1 MGYII
6 KLSLSNLNRRRLR
19 TWLTIIGVMIG
30 TASMVIMIT
39 AAIGAKKTLYEQLE
53 MMESTHEIHVF
64 SDTVSRK
71 DRLLTDE
78 LVVELEKIHGVEN
91 VYPVLEFVGQENLSG
106 YVVHFPITGVTADY
120 MAKIQLESG
129 SYPESKGMRPE
140 LIVGKGATGL
150 FYNYEKNLKYTDTAE
165 GSNGMTD
172 KKLDFIYSVMNGYY
186 VSGDMS
192 SGNGS
197 SSNVSGDK
205 SGDDRNSEERIKLRV
220 AGETSNPYDYRI
232 YTDMET
238 LKLLLR
244 RNVRD
249 GRIPGQPL
257 DKNGNPYKV
266 WVYSEI
272 IVEVGDTADIAE
284 VSDIISNMGFQA
296 ENSKETLDNLNRM
309 TGIISVILGVIGAV
323 AAIVAVIGIINTMST
338 AVYDRINE
346 IGLLKMLGSD
356 NYDISFMF
364 LFESGLLGFMGG
376 VLGVGLSYI
385 SDIILNK
392 KFCTML
398 GFAEGTEIFVMPSYV
413 MLAAVAGAVFVS
425 VLAGAIPA
433 ARAARIAPLTALLAN

>member
-30 TASMVIMIT
+30 TTSMVIMIT
-39 AAIGAKKTLYEQLE
+39 AAIGAKRTLYEQLE
-53 MMESTHEIHVF
+53 MMENTHEIHVF
-64 SDTVSRK
+64 SDTTLRK

-78 LVVELEKIHGVEN
+78 VVGDIEKIQGVAN
-91 VYPVLEFVGQENLSG
+91 VYPILDFVGQENLAG
-106 YVVHFPITGVTADY
+106 YVVYFPITGVTPEY
-120 MAKIQLESG
+120 MNKIELGSG
-129 SYPESKGMRPE
+129 SYPASKGMRPE
-140 LIVGKGATGL
+140 LVVGKGATEL

-165 GSNGMTD
+165 GESGMTD
-172 KKLDFIYSVMNGYY
+172 KKLDFIFSIPDGAAGAD
-186 VSGDMS
+186 SRGE
-192 SGNGS
+192 GI
-197 SSNVSGDK
+197 
-205 SGDDRNSEERIKLRV
+205 SEERIKLKV
-220 AGETSNPYDYRI
+220 SGETANPYDYRI

-249 GRIPGQPL
+249 SHIPGQPV

-272 IVEVGDTADIAE
+272 IVEVENTDDIE
-284 VSDIISNMGFQA
+284 EISDIISNMGFQA

-309 TGIISVILGVIGAV
+309 TGIIGVILGVIGAV

-346 IGLLKMLGSD
+346 IGLLKVLGSD
-356 NYDISFMF
+356 SYDISFMF
-364 LFESGLLGFMGG
+364 LFESGLLGFVGG
-376 VLGVGLSYI
+376 LMGVGLSYI
-385 SDIILNK
+385 SDMILNK

-398 GFAEGTEIFVMPSYV
+398 GFAEGTKIFIMPPYMV
-413 MLAAVAGAVFVS
+413 LAAVAGAVVVS

-433 ARAARIAPLTALLAN
+433 ARAACIAPLTAILSN